1 MASNA
6 TTGSPKATEKPKGGL
21 TAKDILLDAVFGL
34 VSFAIAMAIAMVF
47 SFNTNL
53 VWWTH
58 AVAAIPC
65 GIVWMYLMARV
76 PKKGSAL
83 IAGCVM
89 ALLGMLM
96 GMAWTGPLGMA
107 IGAVLC
113 EAIMVIGKRSKW
125 SMAIGFAVFM
135 LCWWFG
141 MQALILF
148 TGADYVQMVV
158 EMGMT
163 EEYGWGLVNWTQS
176 PIFYVCGIVTFICG
190 LFGSLLGF
198 RVFKKHFAKLQG

>member
-34 VSFAIAMAIAMVF
+34 VTFAIAMAIAMVF

-53 VWWTH
+53 AWWTH

-76 PKKGSAL
+76 PKKGSPL

-148 TGADYVQMVV
+148 SGADYVQMVV

>member
-1 MASNA
+1 MASN
-6 TTGSPKATEKPKGGL
+6 TTTSGLKAAKRAKEGL

-34 VSFAIAMAIAMVF
+34 VAFVIAMAIAMAV

-53 VWWTH
+53 AWWTH

-89 ALLGMLM
+89 ALVGLLM

-113 EAIMVIGKRSKW
+113 EAIMIIGKRSKW
-125 SMAIGFAVFM
+125 STAIGFAVFM

-141 MQALILF
+141 MQALIF
-148 TGADYVQMVV
+148 FSGADCVQMVV
-158 EMGMT
+158 EMGMS
-163 EEYGWGLVNWTQS
+163 EDYGWGLVNWTQS
-176 PIFYVCGIVTFICG
+176 PMFYLCGAVTFACG
-190 LFGSLLGF
+190 LLGSLLGF
-198 RVFKKHFAKLQG
+198 RVFKKHFSKLQG

>member
-1 MASNA
+1 MASN
-6 TTGSPKATEKPKGGL
+6 TTTSGLKAAKRAKEGL

-34 VSFAIAMAIAMVF
+34 VAFVIAMAIAMAF

-53 VWWTH
+53 AWWTH

-89 ALLGMLM
+89 ALVGLLM

-113 EAIMVIGKRSKW
+113 EAIMIIGKRSKW
-125 SMAIGFAVFM
+125 STAIGCAVFI

-141 MQALILF
+141 MQALIF
-148 TGADYVQMVV
+148 FSGADYVQMVV
-158 EMGMT
+158 EMGMS
-163 EEYGWGLVNWTQS
+163 EDYGWGLVNWTQS
-176 PIFYVCGIVTFICG
+176 PMFYLCGAVTFACG
-190 LFGSLLGF
+190 LLGSLLGF
-198 RVFKKHFAKLQG
+198 RVFKKHFSKLQG

>member
-34 VSFAIAMAIAMVF
+34 VTFAIAMAIAMVF

-148 TGADYVQMVV
+148 SGADYVQMVV